1 MFLIFKGLQNI
12 DKKIV
17 YNIQKYVLDKFS
29 SMNDELHD
37 YNLLQDEKTLLRVFN
52 SDNSML
58 VELCSEERIG
68 PIGMFVGNEPNER
81 LLNKIFR
88 FNNKVCLF
96 T

>member
-1 MFLIFKGLQNI
+1 MFLIFIGLQNI

-17 YNIQKYVLDKFS
+17 SNIQKYVLDKFS

-37 YNLLQDEKTLLRVFN
+37 YNLLQDEQTLLRVFN
-52 SDNSML
+52 RDNSML

-88 FNNKVCLF
+88 FNNEVCLF